1 MTIRKLKFLF
11 ISDENQSLALIKQTL
26 DNDGYEDVVYS
37 ENIENIIAEV
47 AFLKPEILI
56 VKLGNPTPKIMQD
69 IFEVTKSNH
78 LPIAVFVDEAD
89 FNLTNKAMDAG
100 VHSFVIDGF
109 KPSRIKAIGELTL
122 SRFLKYHQLVDQ
134 RNKAVGELN
143 NRKVVDRAK
152 GILMSN
158 QEISEK
164 AAYNLIRS
172 TSMKQNKKMVEIANT
187 IILMFE
193 KSIEC

>member
-1 MTIRKLKFLF
+1 MTIRNLNFL
-11 ISDENQSLALIKQTL
+11 IVSDENQSLALIKQTL
-26 DNDGYEDVVYS
+26 INDQYQNVAYS
-37 ENIENIIAEV
+37 QHVDDIIAEV
-47 AFLKPEILI
+47 QRVKPEILI
-56 VKLGNPTPKIMQD
+56 VKLGNPTPQIMGS
-69 IFEVTKSNH
+69 IFEVAKSNH

-89 FNLTNKAMDAG
+89 FELTNEAMDAG

-122 SRFLKYHQLVDQ
+122 SRFLKYHQLIDQ
-134 RNKAVGELN
+134 RNKAIGELS
-143 NRKVVDRAK
+143 NRKIVDRAK

-158 QEISEK
+158 QDVSEK
-164 AAYNLIRS
+164 VAYNLIRS

>member
-1 MTIRKLKFLF
+1 MTIRKLKFLI
-11 ISDENQSLALIKQTL
+11 ISDENDSLALIEQTL
-26 DNDGYEDVVYS
+26 INDEYQDVVYS
-37 ENIENIIAEV
+37 QNINDIIAEV
-47 AFLKPEILI
+47 ELIKPEILI
-56 VKLGNPTPKIMQD
+56 VKLGNPTPQIMES
-69 IFEVTKSNH
+69 IFDVAKSNH

-89 FNLTNKAMDAG
+89 FVLTNKAMDAG

-122 SRFLKYHQLVDQ
+122 SRFLKYHQLIDQ
-134 RNKAVGELN
+134 RNKAVGELC
-143 NRKVVDRAK
+143 NRKIVDRAK

-158 QEISEK
+158 QDVSEK
-164 AAYNLIRS
+164 VAYNLIRS

-193 KSIEC
+193 KTMEF

>member
-11 ISDENQSLALIKQTL
+11 ISDENLSLALIKQTL

-56 VKLGNPTPKIMQD
+56 IKLGNPTPKIMQD

-143 NRKVVDRAK
+143 NRKILDRAK

-187 IILMFE
+187 IILVFE